1 MPDFDLDDDDA
12 FAVEVAKD
20 IARRL
25 LRDRRT
31 TPIQIVGLG
40 HALYALERMPASTS
54 GALTEF
60 GIEYRHGNNKQFH
73 KQKQPGMQKFGN
85 ITMKR
90 GIFKDKADF
99 YTWWNT
105 VKLNT
110 IDRRNIKVTLQDEND
125 APVVTWNIMN
135 AWPTKVQ
142 SPDLKSDANEVAI
155 ETIEIAHEGITIKFG
170 NN

>member
-1 MPDFDLDDDDA
+1 MAELTPYPMPRFFFRVSWGETEIA
-12 FAVEVAKD
+12 FSEVTGLVVE
-20 IARRL
+20 
-25 LRDRRT
+25 
-31 TPIQIVGLG
+31 
-40 HALYALERMPASTS
+40 
-54 GALTEF
+54 TEV
-60 GIEYRHGNNKQFH
+60 IEYRHGNNKEHH
-73 KQKQPGMQKFGN
+73 KMKMPGMQKFGN

-90 GIFKDKADF
+90 GVFKDRADYF
-99 YTWWNT
+99 KWWNT

-110 IDRRNIKVTLQDEND
+110 IERRNIKVTLQDEND
-125 APVVTWNIMN
+125 APVVTWNISN